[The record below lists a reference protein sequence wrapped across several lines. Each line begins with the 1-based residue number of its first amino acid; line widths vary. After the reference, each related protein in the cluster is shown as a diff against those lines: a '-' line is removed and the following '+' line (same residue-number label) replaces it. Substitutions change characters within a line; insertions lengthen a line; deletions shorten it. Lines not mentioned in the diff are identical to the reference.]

1 MPFVLGIAGGSGS
14 GKSTV
19 VARVEAIVGPGH
31 LALLPMDNYYKD
43 LGDLPLEE
51 RAKTNYDHPD
61 AFDLDLL
68 VHHLEELLAGRAIE
82 MPQYSF
88 VEHSRLPET
97 RRVEPAPVVV
107 IEGILALYDPR
118 IRERMDLKVYVD
130 ADPDV
135 RFIRRLKRDIKERGR
150 TVDSVIDQYLSSVRP
165 MHLAFVEPTKRY
177 ADLIVPGGGM
187 NTPALEVLASRLK
200 GALEAA

>member
-19 VARVEAIVGPGH
+19 VARVEGIVGLGR

-43 LGDLPLEE
+43 ASHLPLAE

-68 VHHLEELLAGRAIE
+68 VEHLEALTQGRAVE

-88 VEHSRLPET
+88 VEHARLPQT
-97 RRVEPAPVVV
+97 RRVASAPVIVV
-107 IEGILALYDPR
+107 EGILALYDPR
-118 IRERMDLKVYVD
+118 LRERMDLKVYVD

-135 RFIRRLKRDIKERGR
+135 RFIRRLRRDIAERGR
-150 TVDSVIDQYLSSVRP
+150 TVESVIEQYLSSVRP

-187 NTPALEVLASRLK
+187 NTPALEVLASRLL

>member
-68 VHHLEELLAGRAIE
+68 VRHLEELLAGRPIE

-88 VEHSRLPET
+88 VEHARLPET
-97 RRVEPAPVVV
+97 KRVEPAPVVV
-107 IEGILALYDPR
+107 VEGILALYDPR

>member
-43 LGDLPLEE
+43 LGDLPLSE

-68 VHHLEELLAGRAIE
+68 VHHLEELLAGRAVE

-88 VEHSRLPET
+88 VEHARLPT
-97 RRVEPAPVVV
+97 TKRVEPAPVVV
-107 IEGILALYDPR
+107 VEGILALYDPR

-150 TVDSVIDQYLSSVRP
+150 SVDSVIDQYLSSVRP

>member
-88 VEHSRLPET
+88 VEHARLPET

>member
-19 VARVEAIVGPGH
+19 VARVEAIVGPGR

-43 LGDLPLEE
+43 ASHLPLEE

-68 VHHLEELLAGRAIE
+68 VEHLEALIQGRAVE

-88 VEHSRLPET
+88 VEHARLPQT
-97 RRVEPAPVVV
+97 RRVAPAPVIVV
-107 IEGILALYDPR
+107 EGILALYDPR
-118 IRERMDLKVYVD
+118 LRERMDLKVYVD

-135 RFIRRLKRDIKERGR
+135 RFIRRLRRDIAERGR
-150 TVDSVIDQYLSSVRP
+150 TVESVIEQYLSSVRP

-187 NTPALEVLASRLK
+187 NTPALEVLASRLL

>member
-19 VARVEAIVGPGH
+19 VARVEAIVGPGR

-43 LGDLPLEE
+43 LGHLPLAE

-68 VHHLEELLAGRAIE
+68 VRHLDDLLAGKPVA

-88 VEHSRLPET
+88 VEHARLPKT
-97 RRVEPAPVVV
+97 KRVEPAPVIVV
-107 IEGILALYDPR
+107 EGILALYDPR
-118 IRERMDLKVYVD
+118 LRERMDLKVYVD

-135 RFIRRLKRDIKERGR
+135 RFIRRLRRDIAERGR
-150 TVDSVIDQYLSSVRP
+150 TVDSVIEQYLSSVRP

-187 NTPALEVLASRLK
+187 NTPALEVLASRLL

>member
-19 VARVEAIVGPGH
+19 VARVEAIVGPGR

-43 LGDLPLEE
+43 LGHLPLAE

-68 VHHLEELLAGRAIE
+68 VEHLDALSAGRAVE

-88 VEHSRLPET
+88 VEHARLPET
-97 RRVEPAPVVV
+97 KRVEPAPVIVV
-107 IEGILALYDPR
+107 EGILALYDPR
-118 IRERMDLKVYVD
+118 LRERMDLKVYVD

-135 RFIRRLKRDIKERGR
+135 RFIRRLRRDIAERGR
-150 TVDSVIDQYLSSVRP
+150 TVESVIEQYLSSVRP

-187 NTPALEVLASRLK
+187 NTPALEVLASRLL